1 MVWST
6 CSGCGGRQVSRRPLQ
21 DQSNSP
27 ARDHEP
33 APIPFLPRGRGSR
46 HGEQM
51 AAPGRQGDEQPL
63 VSQLVAAPLVY
74 PVIEQVGEV
83 PAAAVQVGPAEPD
96 PPIGGLGGEVDHH
109 HVPAAAPARGG
120 PPPREGGAAGSVVG
134 APRPPAA
141 PPPAPPPPP
150 ARPPGP
156 PP

>member
-1 MVWST
+1 MVWSA

-21 DQSNSP
+21 EQSNSP

-33 APIPFLPRGRGSR
+33 APISFLPRGRGSR

-96 PPIGGLGGEVDHH
+96 PPIGGPRGGV
-109 HVPAAAPARGG
+109 G
-120 PPPREGGAAGSVVG
+120 PPPL
-134 APRPPAA
+134 PAA
-141 PPPAPPPPP
+141 PPPP
-150 ARPPGP
+150 RG
-156 PP
+156 